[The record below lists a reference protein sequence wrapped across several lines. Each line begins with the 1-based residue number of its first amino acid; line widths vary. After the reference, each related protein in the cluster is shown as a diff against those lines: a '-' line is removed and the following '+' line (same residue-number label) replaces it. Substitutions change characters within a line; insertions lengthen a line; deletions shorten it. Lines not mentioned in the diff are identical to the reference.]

1 MRDAGIFKR
10 TKFGVKL
17 LGRGSFGLADKLKQ
31 MQIPPLHFEV
41 SDASEWA
48 IKAIKEAG
56 GSVKCIYRTPLLLR
70 EHLKPQKYDL

>member
-10 TKFGVKL
+10 TRFGVKL
-17 LGRGSFGLADKLKQ
+17 LGRGSFGFVDKLKE
-31 MQIPPLHFEV
+31 MGIPALNFEV

-70 EHLKPQKYDL
+70 EHLKPEKYDL